1 MLHNVQSEMQLLSTE
16 DLVTIVSRTSDSSRT
31 LNVEKKRIVD
41 EAVVVG
47 GRRLFAAET
56 ALLKQGGLKVQGDRN
71 RLTLSAVAALAS
83 ADDSDSTSY
92 MFWSTMV
99 NARIEL
105 HVTILLYWRVLLD
118 VPIAVLDFAN
128 PALLTHVQIFDWIR
142 DVVAVA
148 HVISKG
154 AQWTD
159 LDWLGKDGNGGGGGA
174 DDDDDDDDDDDR
186 RRARRGAKKRVRMQ
200 RNGKFASAP
209 QVPVAIV
216 TPSKKQAEHAAL
228 ALQLCCCTLLS
239 CKVDNVGGGVA
250 VFHDVG
256 GARVFKVFAAAREA
270 VVREAAH
277 EVAMH
282 KLLTVCAGGAVM
294 PLLSVTHDKLRETH
308 GGLRNGLR
316 GDLYWDVFHKADE
329 VIVLETE
336 CADGARLDW
345 AALAGAELARRGEQ
359 LLAAVASLAARNV
372 VHGDVKPDN
381 IVVHRDVVLLIDF
394 GLTVEVDMFSGR
406 SARVVACGTRGYMAP
421 EVAAVRDSER
431 KDRTMRLTL
440 AVDVFSAG
448 RVLAHAAEGAAA
460 ACEPLGRLVARM
472 MAKAAAD
479 RPTARAALDEWRREV
494 APALEQRRLKVKDVP
509 DENSGAFKKSAGKLR
524 QPLQRVSS
532 PNK

>member
-128 PALLTHVQIFDWIR
+128 PAKLTHVQIFDWIR

-159 LDWLGKDGNGGGGGA
+159 LDWLGQDGNGGGGGGA
-174 DDDDDDDDDDDR
+174 DDDDDDDDDDR

-294 PLLSVTHDKLRETH
+294 PLLSVTHDKLREMH

-316 GDLYWDVFHKADE
+316 GDLY
-329 VIVLETE
+329 
-336 CADGARLDW
+336 
-345 AALAGAELARRGEQ
+345 
-359 LLAAVASLAARNV
+359 
-372 VHGDVKPDN
+372 
-381 IVVHRDVVLLIDF
+381 
-394 GLTVEVDMFSGR
+394 
-406 SARVVACGTRGYMAP
+406 
-421 EVAAVRDSER
+421 
-431 KDRTMRLTL
+431 
-440 AVDVFSAG
+440 
-448 RVLAHAAEGAAA
+448 
-460 ACEPLGRLVARM
+460 
-472 MAKAAAD
+472 
-479 RPTARAALDEWRREV
+479 
-494 APALEQRRLKVKDVP
+494 
-509 DENSGAFKKSAGKLR
+509 
-524 QPLQRVSS
+524 
-532 PNK
+532 